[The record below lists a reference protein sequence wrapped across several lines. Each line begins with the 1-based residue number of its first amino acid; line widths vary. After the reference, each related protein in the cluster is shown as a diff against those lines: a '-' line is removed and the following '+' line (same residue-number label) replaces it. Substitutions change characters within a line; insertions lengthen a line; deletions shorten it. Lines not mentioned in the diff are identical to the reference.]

1 VQAHGWPLD
10 PRRLRPVGDEP
21 WHGEE
26 APAMVNV
33 GLAQGDVDAQAA
45 GAPRRAWASL
55 IFPDGDARAFSFCV
69 GARFDQTWP

>member
-1 VQAHGWPLD
+1 
-10 PRRLRPVGDEP
+10 
-21 WHGEE
+21 
-26 APAMVNV
+26 
-33 GLAQGDVDAQAA
+33 LAQGDVDAQAA